1 MNLQNKTFIKG
12 VICNFVLVDQLIFI
26 GQAYSAG
33 PVGKIDNVDF
43 SFEGVFGTYDK
54 KQLQRGLQV
63 FTEVCAGCHG
73 LTHV

>member
-12 VICNFVLVDQLIFI
+12 VIFNFVLVAQLIFI

-54 KQLQRGLQV
+54 SNYSVGFKSSLRYAQGV
-63 FTEVCAGCHG
+63 MD
-73 LTHV
+73 